1 MRYLLIHL
9 FALCAT
15 LCCSAAGQSV
25 VVETQAG
32 GELAGRLGDDL
43 LTVEELTV
51 RGPVNAADFHTMWQ
65 MTSNGSLENLNLSG
79 ADVEGKII
87 PAYAFYNG
95 GFREGGTLQAGYAK
109 LKSVILPDDIVE
121 IGEAAFRLAVN
132 LGSVNIPKSVRSIGA
147 RAFSECFSLCPE
159 TLILPEGLVS
169 IGQSCFAECVK
180 LSRVEFPAGLE
191 TIGSRAFRHSG
202 IEEAELPDGLR
213 NLASEAFAQCNRLT
227 KVSLP
232 RSGMTFIG
240 SGAFSEAMCLEKL
253 DIPDGITTLQAEVVN
268 ECLSLRELDIPS
280 AVTEIGDRA
289 LYGCRALKA
298 VVLPDNLT
306 KIGYRAFRG
315 CSNVASLDIPASV
328 VSMKN
333 GCFDLM
339 GSLKRIS
346 CRASVPPAW
355 DIVNPSYSIFDGS
368 EESAM
373 RATPKD
379 IPVYIP
385 VGTKSL
391 YQSAPG
397 WSDFTNYIETDNFPS
412 ADVAVVE
419 PEYAVIQTER
429 GAQLAEKLGERIYAI
444 DSLVVKGP
452 FNEDDEV
459 TLRIATR
466 EGRLRVWNLSEA
478 EIENKMFGGEAYSIR
493 DGWLSRE
500 NPPYYA
506 LIPVRRVMLPDDI
519 EVIGNGAFFSCAY
532 LEEINIPK
540 SVREIG
546 SRAFFECLSLGRK
559 GLTLPEGLERI
570 YEECFARCESLR
582 EINLPS
588 SLKRID
594 ELAFYES
601 GLERVNFSEG
611 LEYIGQNAFTRCQY
625 LKEISLPNSCQTF
638 EGRYHFV
645 MDYSLE
651 RICLPKGLKAVPQ
664 HFAWQCKSLREVDV
678 PESLEVLG
686 ASAFEQCTA
695 LQKVQLPEGLR
706 VIETAAFDRCVNIRR
721 LILPSSLEQIGGAFD
736 DMPGL
741 KEIYCK
747 AAVPPV
753 QAFVGSES
761 WIWPMSLA
769 TGRSY
774 YQVDADYST
783 PRDIPVY
790 VPRGSAE
797 AYRDAP
803 GWNYFTN
810 FIETDEFPDA
820 SVDEAVMPESA
831 VEVSVESGRILLVG
845 NEGAASDY
853 AVYTV
858 DGRLVASGSA
868 DGGTATIDVA
878 PGLYI
883 VALGTKTAKVA
894 VP

>member
-1 MRYLLIHL
+1 MRYILIHL

-15 LCCSAAGQSV
+15 LCCSAAGRSV
-25 VVETQAG
+25 GVETQTA
-32 GELAGRLGDDL
+32 GELAGRLGEEL

-51 RGPVNAADFHTMWQ
+51 RGPVNAADFQTMWQ

-95 GFREGGTLQAGYAK
+95 GFPEGGTLQAGYAK

-121 IGEAAFRLAVN
+121 IGKAAFRMAVN
-132 LGSVNIPKSVRSIGA
+132 LGSVNIPKSVRSIGDW
-147 RAFSECFSLCPE
+147 AFSECFSLCPE

-169 IGQSCFAECVK
+169 IGQNCFAECVK

-191 TIGSRAFRHSG
+191 TIGRGAFRHSG
-202 IEEAELPDGLR
+202 IEAAELPDGLSS
-213 NLASEAFAQCNRLT
+213 LESEAFAQCNRLT

-240 SGAFSEAMCLEKL
+240 AGAFSEAMCLEKL

-268 ECLSLRELDIPS
+268 ECMSLRELNIPS
-280 AVTEIGDRA
+280 SVTEIGDRA
-289 LYGCRALKA
+289 LYGCRSLNAI
-298 VVLPDNLT
+298 VLPDNLT
-306 KIGYRAFRG
+306 KIGYKAFRG

-328 VSMKN
+328 VSLKY

-346 CRASVPPAW
+346 CRASVPPVW

-385 VGTKSL
+385 AGTKSL

-397 WSDFTNYIETDNFPS
+397 WSDFTNYIETSDFP
-412 ADVAVVE
+412 AAE
-419 PEYAVIQTER
+419 IGGIETGYAVIQTER
-429 GAQLAEKLGERIYAI
+429 GGQLAEKLGERIYAI

-478 EIENKMFGGEAYSIR
+478 EIENKMFGGEAYSIS
-493 DGWLSRE
+493 GGGLSRE

-506 LIPVRRVMLPDDI
+506 LIPVRRVMLPEDI

-532 LEEINIPK
+532 LEDVNIPK

-546 SRAFFECLSLGRK
+546 RCAFFECLSLGRK

-570 YEECFARCESLR
+570 YEDCFARCESLR

-625 LKEISLPNSCQTF
+625 LKEVILPNSCQTF
-638 EGRYHFV
+638 DGRYHFV

-651 RICLPKGLKAVPQ
+651 RISLPKGLKAVPQ
-664 HFAWQCKSLREVDV
+664 HFAWQCKSLREVDI

-686 ASAFEQCTA
+686 ASAFEQCGN
-695 LQKVQLPEGLR
+695 LQKIRLPEGLR
-706 VIETAAFDRCVNIRR
+706 VIETAAFYRCVNIRR
-721 LILPSSLEQIGGAFD
+721 LILPSTLEQIGDAFNS
-736 DMPGL
+736 MPGL

-747 AAVPPV
+747 AAVPPI

-769 TGRSY
+769 PGKSY
-774 YQVDADYST
+774 YQADADYAT

-820 SVDEAVMPESA
+820 SVEAAVMPESA
-831 VEVSVESGRILLVG
+831 VEVRVERGRILLAG
-845 NEGAASDY
+845 CEGAASDY
-853 AVYTV
+853 AAYTV
-858 DGRLVASGSA
+858 DGRRVASGQA
-868 DGGTATIDVA
+868 TDGTAAIDVA

-883 VALGTKTAKVA
+883 VTLGAKTAKVA